1 VADRFLLT
9 ANVLTDDAD
18 LALDAA
24 NSIAALIEGSRCIVI
39 DREAAPLAKTGIAYV
54 AVTFLAA
61 GDGEA
66 ADLRARAERL
76 PGLPPMDAVKTRVLK
91 RNA

>member
-1 VADRFLLT
+1 VAHRYLLT
-9 ANVLTDDAD
+9 ANVLTDDEDTA
-18 LALDAA
+18 LAAA
-24 NSIAALIEGSRCIVI
+24 GAIGALVDERCIVI
-39 DREAAPLAKTGIAYV
+39 DREARPIAKSGVAYV

-61 GDGEA
+61 SDAEA
-66 ADLRARAERL
+66 DDLRERAARL